1 MPASTP
7 LRGNGRDFGESAL
20 DFYTQC
26 ERAGG
31 LVQIRVW
38 HKSAYI
44 ATDPPY
50 IEEILLKQAS
60 NFVKPLGLQV
70 LRAAFGEGLLT
81 AENDRWIRHRRM
93 IQPAFQPRR
102 LDRYAAVAG
111 RLARSRF
118 ARYRDG
124 EVVNV
129 HREMAELCMSVLM
142 ETLFGE
148 SEREGEALIF
158 ELTDAI
164 QDFTSDY
171 SKFAFPPFPELLPTR
186 GNLRFRRAVRAI
198 DRWLLALIA
207 RRRVDGAGGEGL
219 LATMIGARDKN
230 GQGLSD
236 RQLRDETVTMF
247 LAGHETVADA
257 LSWTLHLLSTHA
269 DTQQKLLR
277 ELDAHP
283 QPDLELV
290 AATLPFL
297 EGVVE
302 EGLRLYPPVYRIGR
316 VALRDC
322 VIGQFRI
329 PKGANV
335 LIPQW
340 AVQRSARHFEAP
352 LAFRP
357 ERWTDAM
364 RQSLPRFAFAPFGG
378 GPRICPGVDFSIREE
393 AEILAAFFERAEVE
407 PATLEAP
414 RPFEGLTLKPSEGK
428 LELRVRLRSP
438 GRATRPA

>member
-1 MPASTP
+1 MPTSTP

-31 LVQIRVW
+31 LVQVRVW

-44 ATDPPY
+44 ATDPAC
-50 IEEILLKQAS
+50 IEEILLKQAT

-81 AENDRWIRHRRM
+81 AESDRWIRHRRM

-102 LDRYAAVAG
+102 LDQYAAVAG

-124 EVVNV
+124 EAVNV
-129 HREMAELCMSVLM
+129 YREMAELCMNVLM
-142 ETLFGE
+142 ETLFGA

-158 ELTDAI
+158 ELTDGI

-171 SKFAFPPFPELLPTR
+171 SKLAFPPFPALLPTR

-198 DRWLLALIA
+198 DRWLLDLIA
-207 RRRVDGAGGEGL
+207 RRRKDRAGGEGL
-219 LATMIGARDKN
+219 LATMMNARDKS

-236 RQLRDETVTMF
+236 GQLRDETVTMF
-247 LAGHETVADA
+247 LAGHETVATA

-269 DTQQKLLR
+269 DAQEKLVR
-277 ELDAHP
+277 EIDAHP
-283 QPDLELV
+283 NAEFDV
-290 AATLPFL
+290 GTAVLPFL
-297 EGVVE
+297 EGVIE

-322 VIGQFRI
+322 VVGQFRI
-329 PKGANV
+329 PKGANI

-352 LAFRP
+352 LLFRP
-357 ERWTDAM
+357 ERWTDEM
-364 RQSLPRFAFAPFGG
+364 RQSLPRFAFTPFGG
-378 GPRICPGVDFSIREE
+378 GPRICPGGDFSIREE
-393 AEILAAFFERAEVE
+393 AAILAAFFERAEVE
-407 PATLEAP
+407 PATSQP
-414 RPFEGLTLKPSEGK
+414 PKPFEGLTLKPNDGK
-428 LELRVRLRSP
+428 LELRIRLREPRFAAQS
-438 GRATRPA
+438 A